1 MTRSDHSA
9 ILVQLLMEIIH
20 LKKKLEKELLKEIKH
35 SMQLELSLKANVQKI
50 QIKVILV
57 SN

>member
-1 MTRSDHSA
+1 LTRSDHSA

>member
-1 MTRSDHSA
+1 
-9 ILVQLLMEIIH
+9 MEIIH